1 MNVLVTGCKGQLGN
15 ELYKIITEKKS
26 ELGEIPQ
33 CFHDC
38 KLTCIDVEDLDITD
52 LEAVRAYVKTF
63 EARCDHQLRRIY

>member
-38 KLTCIDVEDLDITD
+38 KDVYKRQNTPM
-52 LEAVRAYVKTF
+52 VPRAGSFFQK
-63 EARCDHQLRRIY
+63 RHK

>member
-38 KLTCIDVEDLDITD
+38 KLTSVSYTHLT
-52 LEAVRAYVKTF
+52 LPTTSRV
-63 EARCDHQLRRIY
+63 